1 MRSAPLKPV
10 NGEWRYTAA
19 HKDYHQPEVAA
30 TPALCYLLFAARY
43 SLSAG
48 VQKLDR
54 RRRDRAPDWTPI
66 TPRVFTGEV
75 GDIDLR
81 LLRVFMAVADHGGFA
96 AAEVAL
102 GKNKSAISM
111 DIANLEARLG
121 TRLCQRGR
129 SGFSLTEEG
138 QAIYLAT
145 LQLFADIGGFRDKVA
160 TATRKVIGRVTLV
173 MVDNI
178 VSVAE
183 QPLAQ
188 ALARFCKGYPD
199 VDLALASAPSSVAE
213 RQVLEGSADLGIS
226 VLPRAM
232 AALKSIPLFSEEARL
247 YCGRDHPLFE
257 ASIGRVTEKQ
267 LAEYRIVGP
276 SASDDPG
283 FALSRAAWLSGVS
296 AEALDARVLL
306 ALCGAMLA
314 FLPPH
319 YARRWVEEG
328 RLRPIGGEAFTTT
341 NIFHMFFKKAAQLG
355 AAASHLRRIIL
366 DAFEADG
373 PV

>member
-1 MRSAPLKPV
+1 MK
-10 NGEWRYTAA
+10 
-19 HKDYHQPEVAA
+19 QPP
-30 TPALCYLLFAARY
+30 PAL
-43 SLSAG
+43 
-48 VQKLDR
+48 
-54 RRRDRAPDWTPI
+54 
-66 TPRVFTGEV
+66 PRGFTGTV
-75 GDIDLR
+75 GDLDLR
-81 LLRVFMAVADHGGFA
+81 LLRVFMAVADQGGFA

-121 TRLCQRGR
+121 ARLCQRGR
-129 SGFSLTEEG
+129 GGFSLTEVGE
-138 QAIYLAT
+138 AVYLAA
-145 LQLFADIGGFRDKVA
+145 LQLFADINGFRDKVV
-160 TATRKVIGRVTLV
+160 TATRKVAGRVTLV

-183 QPLAQ
+183 APLAE
-188 ALARFCKGYPD
+188 ALARFCQGYPD
-199 VDLALASAPSSVAE
+199 VDLVLASAPGSVAE

-232 AALKSIPLFSEEARL
+232 AALETIPLFSEEARL
-247 YCGRDHPLFE
+247 YCGRGHPLFE
-257 ASIGRVTEKQ
+257 APAGRLTEKE
-267 LAEYRIVGP
+267 LAGYRIVGP

-283 FALSRAAWLSGVS
+283 FVVSRTARRSGAG

-306 ALCGAMLA
+306 ALGGAMLA

-328 RLRPIGGEAFTTT
+328 KLRLVDAEAFTTT
-341 NIFHMFFKKAAQLG
+341 NMFHLFFKKAARLG

-366 DAFEADG
+366 DAFEADRPG
-373 PV
+373 QAG

>member
-1 MRSAPLKPV
+1 M
-10 NGEWRYTAA
+10 N
-19 HKDYHQPEVAA
+19 
-30 TPALCYLLFAARY
+30 
-43 SLSAG
+43 
-48 VQKLDR
+48 
-54 RRRDRAPDWTPI
+54 DRAPL
-66 TPRVFTGEV
+66 TPRPFTGEI

-121 TRLCQRGR
+121 ARLCRRGR
-129 SGFSLTEEG
+129 GGFALTEEG
-138 QAIYLAT
+138 QAIYLAA
-145 LQLFADIGGFRDKVA
+145 LELFADIGSFRDKIA
-160 TATRKVIGRVTLV
+160 TATRQVKGRVTLV

-183 QPLAQ
+183 EPLAQ
-188 ALARFCKGYPD
+188 ALARFCKSYPD
-199 VDLALASAPSSVAE
+199 VDLALVSAPGSVAE

-232 AALKSIPLFSEEARL
+232 AALETIPLFGEEARL
-247 YCGRDHPLFE
+247 YCGRGHPLFE
-257 ASIGRVTEKQ
+257 ERTGRVTEEK
-267 LAEYRIVGP
+267 LAECRIVGP

-283 FALSRAAWLSGVS
+283 FALSQAAWRSGVS

-306 ALCGAMLA
+306 ALGGAVLA

-319 YARRWVEEG
+319 YARRWVEQG
-328 RLRPIGGEAFTTT
+328 KLKPIGGEAFTTT
-341 NIFHMFFKKAAQLG
+341 NMFHLFFKKAAELG

-366 DAFEADG
+366 DAFEAHG
-373 PV
+373 SAHPP

>member
-1 MRSAPLKPV
+1 MK
-10 NGEWRYTAA
+10 
-19 HKDYHQPEVAA
+19 
-30 TPALCYLLFAARY
+30 
-43 SLSAG
+43 
-48 VQKLDR
+48 
-54 RRRDRAPDWTPI
+54 DRAPDRMPI

-138 QAIYLAT
+138 QAIYLAA
-145 LQLFADIGGFRDKVA
+145 LQLFAHIGGFRDKVA
-160 TATRKVIGRVTLV
+160 SATRKVTGRVTLV

-188 ALARFCKGYPD
+188 ALARFCKTYPD
-199 VDLALASAPSSVAE
+199 VDLALASAPGSVAE

-232 AALKSIPLFSEEARL
+232 AALETIPLFAEEASL
-247 YCGRDHPLFE
+247 YCGRGHPLFE
-257 ASIGRVTEKQ
+257 ASNGNVAEKE
-267 LAEYRIVGP
+267 LAEYRIFGP
-276 SASDDPG
+276 SASDDQG
-283 FALSRAAWLSGVS
+283 FALSRAAPLSGVS

-306 ALCGAMLA
+306 ALGGAMLV

-328 RLRPIGGEAFTTT
+328 KLRPIGGKAFTTT
-341 NIFHMFFKKAAQLG
+341 NMFHLFFKKAARLG

-373 PV
+373 PGQAG

>member
-1 MRSAPLKPV
+1 LKQRPPAPR
-10 NGEWRYTAA
+10 GFSGT
-19 HKDYHQPEVAA
+19 
-30 TPALCYLLFAARY
+30 
-43 SLSAG
+43 
-48 VQKLDR
+48 
-54 RRRDRAPDWTPI
+54 
-66 TPRVFTGEV
+66 V
-75 GDIDLR
+75 GDLDLR
-81 LLRVFMAVADHGGFA
+81 LLRVFTAVADQGGFA

-121 TRLCQRGR
+121 AKLCQRGR
-129 SGFSLTEEG
+129 GGFSLTEEG
-138 QAIYLAT
+138 EAVYLAA

-160 TATRKVIGRVTLV
+160 TATRKVTGRLTLV

-188 ALARFCKGYPD
+188 ALARFCKSYPE
-199 VDLALASAPSSVAE
+199 VDLTLASAPGSIAE

-232 AALKSIPLFSEEARL
+232 AALETIPLFSEEARL
-247 YCGRDHPLFE
+247 YCGRGHPLFE
-257 ASIGRVTEKQ
+257 AAIGRVTEKE

-283 FALSRAAWLSGVS
+283 FALFQAARRSGVS

-306 ALCGAMLA
+306 ALGGAMLA

-319 YARRWVEEG
+319 YAKRWIEAGEL
-328 RLRPIGGEAFTTT
+328 RLVDGEAMTTT
-341 NIFHMFFKKAAQLG
+341 NMFHLFYKKAAQPG

-366 DAFEADG
+366 DAFGTGEPGRAG
-373 PV
+373 

>member
-1 MRSAPLKPV
+1 M
-10 NGEWRYTAA
+10 
-19 HKDYHQPEVAA
+19 
-30 TPALCYLLFAARY
+30 
-43 SLSAG
+43 
-48 VQKLDR
+48 
-54 RRRDRAPDWTPI
+54 PI
-66 TPRVFTGEV
+66 SRRVFTGEV

-129 SGFSLTEEG
+129 SGFSLTKEG
-138 QAIYLAT
+138 QAIYLAA

-160 TATRKVIGRVTLV
+160 IATRKVTGRATLV

-188 ALARFCKGYPD
+188 ALARFCKSYPD
-199 VDLALASAPSSVAE
+199 VDLALASAPGSVAE

-232 AALKSIPLFSEEARL
+232 AALETIPLFKEEARL
-247 YCGRDHPLFE
+247 YCGRGHPLFDG
-257 ASIGRVTEKQ
+257 SVGRLTEKE
-267 LAEYRIVGP
+267 LAEHRIVGP

-283 FALSRAAWLSGVS
+283 FAWSRVAWHSDVS

-306 ALCGAMLA
+306 ALGGAMLA

-328 RLRPIGGEAFTTT
+328 KLRPVRGEAFTTT
-341 NIFHMFFKKAAQLG
+341 NMFHLFFKKAAQLG

-373 PV
+373 PGQTG

>member
-1 MRSAPLKPV
+1 MSSRPPISAR
-10 NGEWRYTAA
+10 G
-19 HKDYHQPEVAA
+19 
-30 TPALCYLLFAARY
+30 
-43 SLSAG
+43 
-48 VQKLDR
+48 
-54 RRRDRAPDWTPI
+54 
-66 TPRVFTGEV
+66 FTGAV

-111 DIANLEARLG
+111 DIASLEARLG
-121 TRLCQRGR
+121 ARLCQRGR
-129 SGFSLTEEG
+129 GGFALTAEG
-138 QAIYLAT
+138 QAIYLAA
-145 LQLFADIGGFRDKVA
+145 LRLFADIGEFRDKVA
-160 TATRKVIGRVTLV
+160 TATRQVTGRVTLV

-183 QPLAQ
+183 EPMSR
-188 ALARFCKGYPD
+188 ALAHFCKSYPD
-199 VDLALASAPSSVAE
+199 VDLALASAPGSIAE

-232 AALKSIPLFSEEARL
+232 AALETIPLFSEEARL
-247 YCGRDHPLFE
+247 YCGRGHPLFE
-257 ASIGRVTEKQ
+257 ARAKTVTEER

-276 SASDDPG
+276 SASDEPG
-283 FALSRAAWLSGVS
+283 FAASIADCRSAVN

-306 ALCGAMLA
+306 ALGGAVLA

-319 YARRWVEEG
+319 YARRWVAEG
-328 RLRPIGGEAFTTT
+328 KLKPIGGERFTTT
-341 NIFHMFFKKAAQLG
+341 NMFHLFVKKAARQG

-366 DAFEADG
+366 DAFQAG
-373 PV
+373 ALRQTS